1 MFFKLKEVVTISIIL
16 LLSMTSAYAQNLYFA
31 GFTFIGT
38 ANQADRYP
46 VAKKIFNTNNEII
59 NKKLYESIKN
69 IKRDDLNIIKSD
81 LGSLKSGDSLAL
93 AFALSD
99 EKVERLAEKEG
110 VYSFYKVLAQVLV
123 FDVLEKKIVTN
134 FPAAVQYQI
143 YTKKLPTKLEDEK
156 AFEKIYL
163 DLTFDGSIFKDWT
176 SRLEQIN
183 IKESGVRHLQIRD
196 VVLDSAT
203 INQMPQ
209 TLKDNNIFITQTA
222 QRFEFQLATNQNV
235 PILPYTTG
243 QLGNKKL
250 GLLGRF
256 KDGISYELKL
266 PEPDYVIDILV
277 REFKN
282 AKLEEKNYD
291 GYIYGSFIT
300 LKVSEPTTGKIK
312 LDSKFNFKNE
322 LTFDKSSSIVILN
335 DWDIYQR
342 TQDLLFSNLTKQ
354 ISMRDDTQLEKIT
367 NTPDIKNQLKEFE
380 EIIKKC
386 R

>member
-1 MFFKLKEVVTISIIL
+1 MFFALKNLVVFVIMLFFGIS
-16 LLSMTSAYAQNLYFA
+16 SAYTQNLYFA

-38 ANQADRYP
+38 ANQGDRYP
-46 VAKKIFNTNNEII
+46 VAKKIFTNNNEII

-81 LGSLKSGDSLAL
+81 LGSLKNGDALAL

-99 EKVERLAEKEG
+99 ERVERLAEKDG
-110 VYSFYKVLAQVLV
+110 VYSFYRVLAQVLV

-134 FPAAVQYQI
+134 FPAAVQYQV
-143 YTKKLPTKLEDEK
+143 YTKKLPSKLEDEK

-163 DLTFDGSIFKDWT
+163 DLTFDGSIFKEW
-176 SRLEQIN
+176 SNRLEQIN

-196 VVLDSAT
+196 VTLDPAT
-203 INQMPQ
+203 INQLPQ
-209 TLKDNNIFITQTA
+209 ALKENNIFVTQTA

-235 PILPYTTG
+235 PILPYTSG

-250 GLLGRF
+250 GILGRF
-256 KDGISYELKL
+256 KDGVSYELKL

-277 REFKN
+277 REFRN
-282 AKLEEKNYD
+282 TKLEENNYD
-291 GYIYGSFIT
+291 GYVYGAFIT
-300 LKVSEPTTGKIK
+300 LKLSEPNTGNVKV
-312 LDSKFNFKNE
+312 DSKFNFKNE

-342 TQDLLFSNLTKQ
+342 AQDMLFSNLTKQ
-354 ISMRDDTQLEKIT
+354 ISKRDDIELAKIT
-367 NTPDIKNQLKEFE
+367 NTPDIKNQFKQFE
-380 EIIKKC
+380 EIIQKC
-386 R
+386 K

>member
-1 MFFKLKEVVTISIIL
+1 MLFRS
-16 LLSMTSAYAQNLYFA
+16 
-31 GFTFIGT
+31 
-38 ANQADRYP
+38 
-46 VAKKIFNTNNEII
+46 AKKIFNVNNEII

-163 DLTFDGSIFKDWT
+163 DLTFDGSIFKDWA

-196 VVLDSAT
+196 VILDSAT

-209 TLKDNNIFITQTA
+209 ALKDNNIFITQTA

-291 GYIYGSFIT
+291 GYVYGSFIT

>member
-1 MFFKLKEVVTISIIL
+1 MFFSLKNLVVFVIMLFFSIS
-16 LLSMTSAYAQNLYFA
+16 SAYAQNLYFA

-38 ANQADRYP
+38 ANQSDRYP
-46 VAKKIFNTNNEII
+46 VAKKIFTNNNEVI
-59 NKKLYESIKN
+59 NKKLYESIKS

-81 LGSLKSGDSLAL
+81 LGSLKSGDALAL

-99 EKVERLAEKEG
+99 EKVERLAEKDG

-134 FPAAVQYQI
+134 FPAAVQYQV
-143 YTKKLPTKLEDEK
+143 YTKKIPSKLEDEK

-163 DLTFDGSIFKDWT
+163 DLTFDGSIFKEW
-176 SRLEQIN
+176 SNRLEQIN
-183 IKESGVRHLQIRD
+183 IRESGVRHLQIRD
-196 VVLDSAT
+196 VTLDPAT
-203 INQMPQ
+203 INQLPQ
-209 TLKDNNIFITQTA
+209 GLKENNIFVTQTA

-256 KDGISYELKL
+256 KDGVSYELKL

-291 GYIYGSFIT
+291 GYVYGAFIT
-300 LKVSEPTTGKIK
+300 LKLSEPTTGNVKV
-312 LDSKFNFKNE
+312 DSKFNFKNE

-342 TQDLLFSNLTKQ
+342 TQDMLFSNLTKE
-354 ISMRDDTQLEKIT
+354 ISKRDDVELAKIT
-367 NTPDIKNQLKEFE
+367 NTTDIKNQFKQFE
-380 EIIKKC
+380 EIIQKC
-386 R
+386 K

>member
-1 MFFKLKEVVTISIIL
+1 MFFKIKKVVVVGIIF
-16 LLSMTSAYAQNLYFA
+16 LLSMGSAYAQNLYFA
-31 GFTFIGT
+31 GFTFIGS

-46 VAKKIFNTNNEII
+46 VAKKIFNVNNEII

-196 VVLDSAT
+196 VILDSAT

-209 TLKDNNIFITQTA
+209 ALKDNNIFITQTA

-291 GYIYGSFIT
+291 GYVYGSFIT

>member
-1 MFFKLKEVVTISIIL
+1 MFFKIKKVVVVGIIL
-16 LLSMTSAYAQNLYFA
+16 LLSMGSAYAQNLYFA

-46 VAKKIFNTNNEII
+46 VAKKIFNANNEII

-99 EKVERLAEKEG
+99 EKIERLAEKEG

-196 VVLDSAT
+196 VILDSAT

-209 TLKDNNIFITQTA
+209 ALKDNNIFITQTA

-291 GYIYGSFIT
+291 GYVYGSFIT